1 MSLQTELEVLEDLMF
16 AARACVEGARRALA
30 ETEPDG
36 SETIQA
42 VLRDRCDLLLDVSY
56 AMVVRDVPADEIA
69 QRLATAARAAA
80 SAELTSADR
89 SLRHELVRSL
99 AQPRLAPPLRALLER
114 HLAVIEDPRGSPMP
128 PRPNRRGTALGSLV
142 IPTPC
147 AHPLRNYPGVA
158 SASRA

>member
-30 ETEPDG
+30 ESGGDEAM
-36 SETIQA
+36 QA

-56 AMVVRDVPADEIA
+56 AMVVRDVPAEEIA

-80 SAELTSADR
+80 DAEITSADR

-99 AQPRLAPPLRALLER
+99 DQPRLAAPLRALLER
-114 HLAVIEDPRGSPMP
+114 HLAMIEDPRGTAGRTHARPRTVTMP
-128 PRPNRRGTALGSLV
+128 PIAIAAACAQPLG
-142 IPTPC
+142 
-147 AHPLRNYPGVA
+147 H
-158 SASRA
+158 